1 MAMGVAV
8 AADLVWHLASGV
20 AGLLLVVAVWVF
32 YFVWWTPRQLERALR
47 AQGLDGTSYRFPHGD
62 RELSARLDREV
73 HAKPMTFSHSIIPRV
88 APFTHRTVSQ
98 YGKISFTWAGPV
110 PEVTITD
117 VGLVRQL
124 LLNMSHDFEKPKLNP
139 LAKFFFRGVF
149 TYEGEKW
156 AKHRRILNP
165 AFHMEKLKQMLPAFR
180 TCCNDLISKWENM
193 VGSGTCYEFDV
204 WSDLQTFAANVI
216 STAALGTSYEEGKRV
231 YQIQTQQIVPFVQAA
246 QSLNVPGSEF
256 LPAERKKRIKAL
268 DREIRELLGSIIK
281 KREEDIK
288 NVKASNGNLLG
299 LLLESTMTDSQEHGN
314 NNAGMTIEEVIEE
327 CKLFYFAG
335 QETSAVLLT
344 WTMILLSMHPE
355 WQVRAREE
363 VLRVFGE
370 NKPDFDGLSRLK
382 TVTMILHEVLRLYP
396 PITFIQRHTY
406 KTIKLGDV
414 NYPPGVLLRLPILFF
429 NHDPEIW
436 GEDAS
441 EFNPERFAEGVSNA
455 CKNHQMVFFP
465 FGGGPRNCIGQNFAL
480 MEAKMALAAIL
491 QHFSFELSPAYA
503 HAPLIVLSLVPQHGA
518 HLRLRR
524 F

>member
-32 YFVWWTPRQLERALR
+32 YFVWWTPRQLERSLR
-47 AQGLDGTSYRFPHGD
+47 AQGLDGTPYRFPHGD

-165 AFHMEKLKQMLPAFR
+165 AFHMEKLKVLDSPM
-180 TCCNDLISKWENM
+180 
-193 VGSGTCYEFDV
+193 
-204 WSDLQTFAANVI
+204 
-216 STAALGTSYEEGKRV
+216 
-231 YQIQTQQIVPFVQAA
+231 
-246 QSLNVPGSEF
+246 F

-382 TVTMILHEVLRLYP
+382 TV
-396 PITFIQRHTY
+396 
-406 KTIKLGDV
+406 K
-414 NYPPGVLLRLPILFF
+414 
-429 NHDPEIW
+429 IW

-480 MEAKMALAAIL
+480 MEAKMALSAIL

>member
-47 AQGLDGTSYRFPHGD
+47 AQGLDGTPYRFPHGD

-98 YGKISFTWAGPV
+98 YGKISFTWAGLV

-165 AFHMEKLKQMLPAFR
+165 AFHMEKLKVLDSSM
-180 TCCNDLISKWENM
+180 
-193 VGSGTCYEFDV
+193 
-204 WSDLQTFAANVI
+204 
-216 STAALGTSYEEGKRV
+216 
-231 YQIQTQQIVPFVQAA
+231 
-246 QSLNVPGSEF
+246 F

-382 TVTMILHEVLRLYP
+382 TVSNIIILPSSAKNQLIGSHALLDQVTMILHEVLRLYP

-455 CKNHQMVFFP
+455 CKNHQLVFFP